1 MDVFHRQMMDR
12 TYREMLQVLE
22 YPLSTLKKKDKTA
35 FLERFETHFEAL
47 AIPVSNLYKSQIDF
61 YKHFEALCLAL
72 LDAWKQRPEYLKKLD
87 EERIQNPNWFQSNQ
101 MMGAVC
107 YVDLFN
113 QTLKGVEEKIP
124 YFKSLGITYL
134 HLMPLFKAPEAESDG
149 GYAVS
154 SYREVNPQLGNMDDL
169 ARLSKKL
176 KKEGISLVLDF
187 INNHTSDEHA
197 WAKAAKAGDPTYR
210 DYYFI
215 FPDRTIPDQF
225 EHHLRE
231 IFPEIRQ
238 GNFTWVEEVN
248 GWVWTTFH
256 NYQWDLNYR
265 NPAVFTAMAKEM
277 LFLANMGV
285 DFLRLDAVPFVW
297 KRMGTNC
304 ENLPEVHEIIKA
316 LNACAR
322 IATPGLLFKSE
333 AIVHPDDVSS
343 YIHSQKCQ
351 VSYNP
356 TVMALLWE
364 SLATRK
370 KALLQESLKH
380 RFAIHSETAWVNYVR
395 SHDDIGWT
403 FSDDDASNVG
413 IHASGHRHFLNQFYS
428 SDFIGGFA
436 KGQRF
441 QYNPNNGD
449 MRICGTTASLAGLE
463 AAIERNDPGYIS
475 DAIKRITLL
484 YGMTMSLGG
493 IPLLYLGD
501 EIGTL
506 NDYSYQQIKG
516 KKHDSRWLHRTAH
529 DWSRTERA
537 QQGKGVEAELFHQ
550 LKHLIHIRKQTP
562 AFAAGNIHLVE
573 TASAS
578 VLAFLRMEANE
589 RVLVLANFSE
599 QESGIHL
606 PETWLNKNITELIS
620 GHSMKLKD
628 KSTLKGYE
636 LCWIAFEQE
645 RVNHK
650 PIPS

>member
-1 MDVFHRQMMDR
+1 MDVFHRQMMKR
-12 TYREMLQVLE
+12 THREMLQVLE
-22 YPLSTLKKKDKTA
+22 QPLQSLKKKDRTL
-35 FLERFETHFEAL
+35 FLERFNQHFEAL
-47 AIPVSNLYKSQIDF
+47 ALPLAKLYSSQLDF
-61 YKHFEALCLAL
+61 YKHFESLCLAL
-72 LDAWKQRPEYLKKLD
+72 LDAWKERPDYLKKLD
-87 EERIQNPNWFQSNQ
+87 EKRIDQPQWFQSNE

-113 QTLKGVEEKIP
+113 HTLKGVEEKIP

-134 HLMPLFKAPEAESDG
+134 HLMPLFKAPEAENDG

-154 SYREVNPQLGNMDDL
+154 SYREVNPALGNMEDL
-169 ARLSKKL
+169 AHLARTL
-176 KKEGISLVLDF
+176 KQEGISLVLDF

-197 WAKAAKAGDPTYR
+197 WAKAAKAGDPTFR

-215 FPDRTIPDQF
+215 FPDRSEPDQF

-231 IFPEIRQ
+231 IFPEIRR
-238 GNFTWVEEVN
+238 GNFTWVEEVQ

-277 LFLANMGV
+277 LFLANIGV

-297 KRMGTNC
+297 KQMGTNC

-322 IATPGLLFKSE
+322 IAAPGLLFKSE

-343 YIHSQKCQ
+343 YIHPQKCQ

-370 KALLQESLKH
+370 VALLQESLKH
-380 RFAIHSETAWVNYVR
+380 RFAIHPQTAWVNYVR

-403 FSDDDASNVG
+403 FSDDDAAKVG
-413 IHASGHRHFLNQFYS
+413 IHASDHRNFLNRFYT
-428 SDFIGGFA
+428 SDFFGGFA
-436 KGQRF
+436 RGQRF

-463 AAIERNDPGYIS
+463 SAKERDDRGYIS
-475 DAIKRITLL
+475 DAIQRITLL

-506 NDYSYQQIKG
+506 NDYSYQKKSG
-516 KKHDSRWLHRTAH
+516 KKHDSRWLHRSAH
-529 DWSRTERA
+529 DWEKAERA
-537 QQGKGVEAELFHQ
+537 AQGNSIEARLFQQ
-550 LKHLIHIRKQTP
+550 LKRAIDIRKHTP
-562 AFAAGNIHLVE
+562 AFAAGTVDTIE
-573 TASAS
+573 SGSES
-578 VLAFLRMEANE
+578 VLAFLRMEGNS
-589 RVLVLANFSE
+589 RVLVVANFSE
-599 QESGIHL
+599 QSSHVHL
-606 PETWLNKNITELIS
+606 PESWSHMRVRELITDT
-620 GHSMKLKD
+620 SMLLGD
-628 KSTLKGYE
+628 KRTLSGYE
-636 LCWIAFEQE
+636 MCWFTFETE
-645 RVNHK
+645 
-650 PIPS
+650 